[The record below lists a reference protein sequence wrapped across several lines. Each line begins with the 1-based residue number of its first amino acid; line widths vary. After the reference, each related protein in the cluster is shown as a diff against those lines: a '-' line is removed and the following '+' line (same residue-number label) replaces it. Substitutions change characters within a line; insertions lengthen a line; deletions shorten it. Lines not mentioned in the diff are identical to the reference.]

1 MAKGKKKE
9 REKYASSSHED
20 SGIEL
25 IFSNHPSFQDKSV
38 DKISKEQCIAQ
49 LWAGYGTIHSFVISF
64 DDGTTLPLVIKRVNP
79 PQDDSSI
86 SHQRKL
92 KSYTIEANFYNQI
105 APQLENRQ
113 CIVPI
118 PYSIRNK
125 DSPAN
130 SFQFIL
136 SDLSTN
142 YSSSYSS
149 LDRKDTLSALS
160 WLAKFHSAFYQH
172 PIITS
177 CGTCSS
183 DNDIHDDDEGSN
195 VQIVW
200 SSGGY
205 WHLKTRLDELESV
218 DASKGNKFSCFHPNN
233 SQLAFMI
240 DDRMNESSNTSFT
253 LVHGDYKKDNILF
266 SNDGRNN
273 SSECAV
279 VDFQYCGAG
288 YGMKDVVMLIVSSVS
303 RSTLHEMGEES
314 LLTFYHQEFIKFR
327 EQKSD
332 NDGNSSIADDGVLNL
347 GAMRKQYELSLLD
360 YVRFMSGWGF
370 WGSNVDYA
378 EEKTWSLLKEIVS
391 EGKEIK
397 LVKAED
403 IYNMSD
409 EDWKNAIYKRYPL
422 SEF

>member
-9 REKYASSSHED
+9 RKKYACSSRED
-20 SGIEL
+20 TEIEF
-25 IFSNHPSFQDKSV
+25 IFSNHPSFQEKSV
-38 DKISKEQCIAQ
+38 ENISKELCIAQ

-79 PQDDSSI
+79 RQGDSSI

-92 KSYTIEANFYNQI
+92 KSYMVEANFYNQI
-105 APQLENRQ
+105 APQLGSRH

-125 DSPAN
+125 DSPAK

-136 SDLSTN
+136 SDLSTD

-160 WLAKFHSAFYQH
+160 WLAKFHSAFYQD
-172 PIITS
+172 PIVTS

-183 DNDIHDDDEGSN
+183 DNDIRDDDEGSN
-195 VQIVW
+195 SQIVW

-205 WHLKTRLDELESV
+205 WHLKTRLDELKSV
-218 DASKGNKFSCFHPNN
+218 DPSMGNKFSCFHPNN

-240 DDRMNESSNTSFT
+240 DERMNESSSKSFT

-266 SNDGRNN
+266 SNDGGNN
-273 SSECAV
+273 SGECAV

-303 RSTLHEMGEES
+303 RSTLLEMGEES
-314 LLTFYHQEFIKFR
+314 LLAFYHQEFIKFH
-327 EQKSD
+327 EQNSD
-332 NDGNSSIADDGVLNL
+332 YDGNSSTTDEGFFNF

-378 EEKTWSLLKEIVS
+378 EEKAWSLLKEIVS
-391 EGKEIK
+391 EGREIK

-403 IYNMSD
+403 IYNMTD
-409 EDWKNAIYKRYPL
+409 KEWKNAIYKRYPL